1 MQFSVLFITAALA
14 ASAQACTECPHPGTF
29 TNASLGFYFPVD
41 PNFCETPITESDIAV
56 SLPAIYW
63 DPPDESPCDE
73 TVNVTNVATGVTI
86 AALIVGECTTCV
98 GNDILIT
105 TAGQAALAP
114 DADPNH
120 APGTVTWTFNN

>member
-1 MQFSVLFITAALA
+1 M
-14 ASAQACTECPHPGTF
+14 
-29 TNASLGFYFPVD
+29 GFYFPVT
-41 PNFCETPITESDIAV
+41 PNFCATTITESDIAV
-56 SLPAIYW
+56 SIPSAFY

-73 TVNVTNVATGVTI
+73 TVNITNVATGVTI
-86 AALIVGECTTCV
+86 AALIVGECTTCT

-120 APGTVTWTFNN
+120 APGTVTVSRNDIGIFSYKNSFKFS